1 MAENEE
7 WGKPAVR
14 RGRLTVVLVLAT
26 LISAFGSSFQYGYNV
41 AVINSPSPRY
51 GSPMEENFLTLL
63 WSLSV
68 SMYPLGGFFGSLMV
82 APLVNKLGRKGTLLF
97 NNIFSIVPAV
107 MMGVSKIAKTYEI
120 IIVARGALGIIPQ
133 LFITIGILSAQVLG
147 IRNILGNST
156 GWTLML
162 GLTGIPAMI
171 ELLLLPFFPES
182 PRYILI
188 QRGDEKTAKKALQRL
203 RGSNDVDE
211 ELSEMRLEDQSERAD
226 GRLSVLSLLSQRSL
240 RWQLVTIIAMNM
252 GQQLSGV
259 NAIYYYADSIYAT
272 AGVKQSDI
280 QYVTVGTGAVN
291 VFMTMAA
298 VFIVEA
304 SGRRLLLLCGFGI
317 CCGACVLLTVALT
330 FQESVTWMPY
340 ISITC
345 VIIYVIGHAIGPSP
359 IPYVVTTEMFRQSAR
374 PAAFMVAGSVHWLSN
389 FTVGLIFPFLERG
402 LGSYSFIIFSF
413 ICLVTLI
420 YIWLVVP
427 ETKNK
432 TFLEICQIFAKRNN
446 VEIKLGDGDLPL
458 KESKE
463 SLEDVMRVPLLPH
476 HAIDPQLRAAS
487 VGPPGDA
494 EVGPVVGLE
503 VVRQVDKLVANPE
516 AHLSCISVFADGDHH
531 LIVVAVTGVG
541 DDGVDP
547 LELRQDMHADCERVQ
562 LHGMAEAGQ
571 SITSRILLREDE
583 HQRKQTMRF
592 CAKQKN

>member
-7 WGKPAVR
+7 QGKLVER

-41 AVINSPSPRY
+41 AVVNSPSPFMQHFYNTTYMERY
-51 GSPMEENFLTLL
+51 GRPMEENFLTLL

-107 MMGVSKIAKTYEI
+107 MMGVSEIAKSYEI
-120 IIVARGALGIIPQ
+120 IIVARFIVGICAGLSSNVVPMYLGELSPKNLRGALGIIPQ

-156 GWTLML
+156 GWPLML
-162 GLTGIPAMI
+162 GLTGIPALI

-182 PRYILI
+182 PRYMLI
-188 QRGDEKTAKKALQRL
+188 QRGDEKTARKALQRL
-203 RGSNDVDE
+203 RGWDDVDA
-211 ELSEMRLEDQSERAD
+211 ELSEMHLEDQSERAE

-240 RWQLVTIIAMNM
+240 RWQLVSIIVMNM

-272 AGVKQSDI
+272 AGVKQNDI

-291 VFMTMAA
+291 VFMTIAA

-317 CCGACVLLTVALT
+317 CCGACVLLTVALNL
-330 FQESVTWMPY
+330 QESVMWMPY
-340 ISITC
+340 VSITC

-389 FTVGLIFPFLERG
+389 FTVGLIFPFLESG
-402 LGSYSFIIFSF
+402 LGPFSFIIFSF

-427 ETKNK
+427 ETKSK
-432 TFLEICQIFAKRNN
+432 TFLEICQMFAKRNK

-458 KESKE
+458 KEHKE
-463 SLEDVMRVPLLPH
+463 SLED
-476 HAIDPQLRAAS
+476 
-487 VGPPGDA
+487 
-494 EVGPVVGLE
+494 
-503 VVRQVDKLVANPE
+503 
-516 AHLSCISVFADGDHH
+516 
-531 LIVVAVTGVG
+531 
-541 DDGVDP
+541 
-547 LELRQDMHADCERVQ
+547 ELRVTA
-562 LHGMAEAGQ
+562 
-571 SITSRILLREDE
+571 
-583 HQRKQTMRF
+583 F
-592 CAKQKN
+592 